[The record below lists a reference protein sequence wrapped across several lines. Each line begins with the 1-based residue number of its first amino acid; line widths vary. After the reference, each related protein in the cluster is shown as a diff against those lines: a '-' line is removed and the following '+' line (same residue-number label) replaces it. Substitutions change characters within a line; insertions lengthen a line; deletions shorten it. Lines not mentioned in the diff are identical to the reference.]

1 MYDIVLIEK
10 PGELGLTKAKVMD
23 MYDSLNGDEAYPI
36 EIYNCSGESSAMGFI
51 STAAAETIDYDYE
64 ASGLN
69 TFVGKI
75 LEDTTLESPLGV
87 YEFKELKIFLTR

>member
-10 PGELGLTKAKVMD
+10 PGELGLTKTEVMD

-51 STAAAETIDYDYE
+51 STAAAETIDYE

-69 TFVGKI
+69 AFVGEI
-75 LEDTTLESPLGV
+75 LGDMALESPLGV
-87 YEFKELKIFLTR
+87 YKFKGLKIFLTR

>member
-10 PGELGLTKAKVMD
+10 PGELGLTKAEVMD
-23 MYDSLNGDEAYPI
+23 IYDSLNGDGAYPI

-51 STAAAETIDYDYE
+51 STAAAETVDYDYE

-69 TFVGKI
+69 AFVGEI
-75 LEDTTLESPLGV
+75 LGDMALESPLGV
-87 YEFKELKIFLTR
+87 YEFKGLKIFLTR

>member
-10 PGELGLTKAKVMD
+10 PGESGLTKAEVMD

-51 STAAAETIDYDYE
+51 STAAAEAINYDYE
-64 ASGLN
+64 ASGYPK
-69 TFVGKI
+69 FVGKI
-75 LEDTTLESPLGV
+75 LGDMTLESPLGI
-87 YEFKELKIFLTR
+87 YEFKGLKILLTR

>member
-10 PGELGLTKAKVMD
+10 PGELGLTKAEVMD

-36 EIYNCSGESSAMGFI
+36 EIYNCNSESSAMGFI

-69 TFVGKI
+69 AFVGEI
-75 LEDTTLESPLGV
+75 LGDMALESPLGV
-87 YEFKELKIFLTR
+87 YKFKGLKIFLTR

>member
-10 PGELGLTKAKVMD
+10 PGELGLTKAEVMD

-36 EIYNCSGESSAMGFI
+36 EIYNCGGGSSAMGFI
-51 STAAAETIDYDYE
+51 SAIAAETIDYDYE

-69 TFVGKI
+69 KFIGEI
-75 LEDTTLESPLGV
+75 LGDVTLENPLGV
-87 YEFKELKIFLTR
+87 YEFEGLKIFLTR